1 MRSVQSP
8 CGWAFSSVTRPWVA
22 QRVWATPVV
31 AGGAATAT
39 PPAPFPSCCSTAA
52 RRFGEVAD
60 RADAVDPA
68 VLDHRDAGRVVA
80 AVLELLEPGDQQVAA
95 GAPAHVSDDSAHEDG
110 KSRDPRPMGP
120 KEAYISTIRP
130 VGLRPALA

>member
-1 MRSVQSP
+1 MWTRSELSL

-39 PPAPFPSCCSTAA
+39 PPSAVVLGDRGAQV
-52 RRFGEVAD
+52 GEVAD

-68 VLDHRDAGRVVA
+68 VLEHRDAGRVIA
-80 AVLELLEPGDQQVAA
+80 AVLELLEAGDQEVAA
-95 GAPAHVSDDSAHEDG
+95 GARA
-110 KSRDPRPMGP
+110 RR
-120 KEAYISTIRP
+120 IR
-130 VGLRPALA
+130 RFRT